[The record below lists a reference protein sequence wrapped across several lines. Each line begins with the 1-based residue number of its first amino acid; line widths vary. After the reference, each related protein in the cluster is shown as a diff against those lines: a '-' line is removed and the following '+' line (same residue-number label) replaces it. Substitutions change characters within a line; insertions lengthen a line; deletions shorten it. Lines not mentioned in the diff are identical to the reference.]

1 MFNFGAYLLRKLYFR
16 KGYRKPRLMALSA
29 YLGGTLFKNEGGTT
43 MIRPFFRGVFLFAQ
57 HGQTLTGVSP
67 ECDLQW

>member
-43 MIRPFFRGVFLFAQ
+43 MIRPFFRGVFLY
-57 HGQTLTGVSP
+57 LKINK
-67 ECDLQW
+67 